1 MKEKY
6 EQELISIVIPVYNA
20 APFLNRTLSSVR
32 RQTYKNWELLLVDD
46 GSSDGS
52 VRLLEQ
58 WKQKQEQTG
67 QKNRIGILKNG
78 QNKGAAFSRN
88 RGIRAARGRYL
99 VYLDADDYW
108 EAEKLEKQY
117 RFMQEQ
123 GCAFSFTGYEFADRE
138 GTRNGRVVHVPQCL
152 SYREALSNTVISTIT
167 VMFDREKLPEE
178 LLLMPEDCQRED
190 TATWWKILKN
200 GYLAYGLDEALS
212 VYCRH
217 RGSHSANKLRAV
229 FGTYRMYRKQ
239 EKLGIVNAMKYMIPC
254 VLGAVRRRAGRD

>member
-1 MKEKY
+1 M
-6 EQELISIVIPVYNA
+6 VPVYNA
-20 APFLNRTLSSVR
+20 APFLDRTLFSIR
-32 RQTYKNWELLLVDD
+32 QQTYQNWELLLIDD
-46 GSSDGS
+46 GSTDDS

-58 WKQKQEQTG
+58 WKQEQAQAG
-67 QKNRIGILKNG
+67 QKNRICILKNG

-88 RGIRAARGRYL
+88 QGIRAARGRYL

-117 RFMQEQ
+117 CFMREKN
-123 GCAFSFTGYEFADRE
+123 CAFSFTGYEFANRE

-152 SYREALSNTVISTIT
+152 TYREALSNTIISTIT
-167 VMFDREKLPEE
+167 VMFDREKLSKE

-190 TATWWKILKN
+190 TATWWKILKT
-200 GYLAYGLDEALS
+200 GVLAYGLDEALS

-217 RGSHSANKLRAV
+217 RGSHSSNKLRAV

-239 EKLGIVNAMKYMIPC
+239 ERLGILEAMRYMIPY
-254 VLGAVRRRAGRD
+254 VLGAVRRRTGRD